1 MIKVIP
7 FMFTTLATLTMFDMG
22 SANMTS
28 FINSQ
33 VSQAIGVGMAVLFTS
48 IFRTANIE
56 AITRR
61 LVKTMWTDISLLGKA
76 MRAPSVMEVSVRMV
90 DGISLLAPRL
100 ALARKN
106 GLASDPGYLSA
117 MNILSDLRVGLNMT
131 RLLRL
136 MPKLQ
141 RQGIPVHPVLESLS
155 GFYADRMKDI
165 SGKDEPALLGK
176 IDCTLYGLASGPHN
190 VQQNNAIAALA
201 GIRRDLFPDALPYS
215 PLTVSQKENGYG
227 KAA

>member
-1 MIKVIP
+1 
-7 FMFTTLATLTMFDMG
+7 
-22 SANMTS
+22 MTS

-33 VSQAIGVGMAVLFTS
+33 VSQGNRCRHGGSFTALFR
-48 IFRTANIE
+48 IANIE

-61 LVKTMWTDISLLGKA
+61 LVKTMWTDISRLGKA
-76 MRAPSVMEVSVRMV
+76 IRAPSVMEVSVRMV

-106 GLASDPGYLSA
+106 GAASEPGYLSA

-141 RQGIPVHPVLESLS
+141 RQGIPVHPVLEDLS
-155 GFYADRMKDI
+155 AFYEDRMKDD
-165 SGKDEPALLGK
+165 SDKDMPGFAGQNRYNALSAGMQPPQYPAK
-176 IDCTLYGLASGPHN
+176 
-190 VQQNNAIAALA
+190 
-201 GIRRDLFPDALPYS
+201 RRYRRTGRHPPRPGFRTHCLIHR
-215 PLTVSQKENGYG
+215 
-227 KAA
+227 